1 MQNIMDKKTIIVESI
16 RREGPSLPSALSKQV
31 GLSLLFTSALL
42 SEMVSDKTL
51 KLSYLK
57 IGGSP
62 LYYLPGQEEKLEKYT
77 NYLNAQEK
85 ESFEIIKERRIIQ
98 EEVLEPVHRVAIK
111 SIKDFA
117 SPLTVYADGKQRT
130 FWRLYSIPIE
140 DAQRIIEEL
149 IDVEK
154 NGYKKQEVKKTEEK
168 KESEKKEK
176 TELEKPKK
184 ERKKKIIELQENQI
198 QAQPIQIPQSNQIV
212 QIQNQQVSQTTQ
224 KIEQTNQAIPQK
236 TKKVNPKFEQ
246 LKEKIKQW
254 LHNKHLEILQEHED
268 EEALFTVF
276 TPSTVGNLKFLVV
289 VNDKKKVSEGDL
301 SIAYHK
307 GLHYK
312 MPVIFLVNGE
322 LSKKA
327 HEYLNNMGGYINV
340 FQF

>member
-1 MQNIMDKKTIIVESI
+1 MQNITDKKTIIVESI
-16 RREGPSLPSALSKQV
+16 KREGPSLPSALSKQV

-62 LYYLPGQEEKLEKYT
+62 LYYIPGQEDKLEKYT

-85 ESFEIIKERRIIQ
+85 ESFELIKERRIIQ
-98 EEVLEPVHRVAIK
+98 EEVLDPIHRVAIK

-130 FWRLYSIPIE
+130 FWRLYAIPIE
-140 DAQRIIEEL
+140 EAQKIIEEL
-149 IDVEK
+149 IDIEK
-154 NGYKKQEVKKTEEK
+154 NGYKKQEIKKVEEK
-168 KESEKKEK
+168 KEIEKQEIKEESK
-176 TELEKPKK
+176 EKPKK
-184 ERKKKIIELQENQI
+184 EKKKRIFEQPEIQFQPQQPQI
-198 QAQPIQIPQSNQIV
+198 QQTQSMQQIV
-212 QIQNQQVSQTTQ
+212 QKT
-224 KIEQTNQAIPQK
+224 EQTNQIIQQK
-236 TKKVNPKFEQ
+236 PKKVNLKFEQ

-254 LHNKHLEILQEHED
+254 LHNKHLEILQENED
-268 EEALFTVF
+268 EEAIFTVF

-289 VNDKKKVSEGDL
+289 VNDKKKISEGDL

-327 HEYLNNMGGYINV
+327 QEYLNNMGGYINV